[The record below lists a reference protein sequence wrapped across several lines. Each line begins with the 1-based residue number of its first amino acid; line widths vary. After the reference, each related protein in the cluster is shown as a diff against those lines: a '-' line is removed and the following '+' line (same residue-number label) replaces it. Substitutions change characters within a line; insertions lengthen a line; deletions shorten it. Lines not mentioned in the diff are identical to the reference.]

1 MEHQKLKEYI
11 RKELT
16 SILSE
21 SEEEPTS
28 SELKKKDSVVSASNK
43 LQKLVKKM
51 KEKAKEFKTAEG
63 DRKEKI
69 KDELKKMTKEKKELE
84 KSVE

>member
-11 RKELT
+11 RKEIT

-21 SEEEPTS
+21 AEEEPTS

-51 KEKAKEFKTAEG
+51 KEKAKEFKAAEG
-63 DRKEKI
+63 DEKEKI